1 MAITLTADNYVEI
14 LCNWIHESINYN
26 YGICDVLIHV
36 LKRYA
41 FDLQW
46 IIGLLISIM

>member
-1 MAITLTADNYVEI
+1 MAINLTADYYIEI

-26 YGICDVLIHV
+26 YSICDVLIH
-36 LKRYA
+36 LLERCA

>member
-1 MAITLTADNYVEI
+1 MAITLTADYYIEI
-14 LCNWIHESINYN
+14 LCNWIPESINYN
-26 YGICDVLIHV
+26 YDNGDVLIP
-36 LKRYA
+36 LLQCCA